1 MQSEVNLQAKCIM
14 WFRNTYCRIG
24 CEPKCV
30 IFSVPNENNYHKIN
44 SGVLA
49 GVSDVIAVMPNR
61 VIFFEFKTEIGK
73 QSEKQKHFQ
82 KDIKALG
89 YEYYIIRS
97 ESEFIQYFN
106 PDIQKFSNLE
116 QNPF

>member
-1 MQSEVNLQAKCIM
+1 M
-14 WFRNTYCRIG
+14 
-24 CEPKCV
+24 
-30 IFSVPNENNYHKIN
+30 
-44 SGVLA
+44 A

-82 KDIKALG
+82 KDIEALG

-97 ESEFIQYFN
+97 ESEFISYFN

-116 QNPF
+116 QTPF